1 MSNPEAEA
9 KKELGNKA
17 FSVKDYDEAIKQYTA
32 AIAIDSKNCVYFSN
46 RSACHAGKK
55 DWENAVKD
63 AKECIK
69 ANPTFIKGYYR
80 LASAQSEQNEFD
92 LALSTIKQ
100 GMAIEADN
108 NQLVKL
114 QRQIKARKASSKRAK
129 SLAKSASA
137 AGEPGAGGLNLMDSS
152 VSKEVADLQQQF
164 VSTSKEYQQ
173 VRAKISYQQRE
184 RKSNEITKR
193 EMEKLPASSD
203 SKTYMCVGKMY
214 MLTSRDDVMSQLDES
229 ITKSTKEEEDLSG
242 KLSYLERRMNGQK
255 QNIQELTKS
264 AAE

>member
-1 MSNPEAEA
+1 
-9 KKELGNKA
+9 
-17 FSVKDYDEAIKQYTA
+17 
-32 AIAIDSKNCVYFSN
+32 
-46 RSACHAGKK
+46 
-55 DWENAVKD
+55 
-63 AKECIK
+63 
-69 ANPTFIKGYYR
+69 
-80 LASAQSEQNEFD
+80 
-92 LALSTIKQ
+92 
-100 GMAIEADN
+100 MAIEADN

-214 MLTSRDDVMSQLDES
+214 MLTSRDDVMSQQVCS
-229 ITKSTKEEEDLSG
+229 RVMT
-242 KLSYLERRMNGQK
+242 R
-255 QNIQELTKS
+255 S
-264 AAE
+264 AS